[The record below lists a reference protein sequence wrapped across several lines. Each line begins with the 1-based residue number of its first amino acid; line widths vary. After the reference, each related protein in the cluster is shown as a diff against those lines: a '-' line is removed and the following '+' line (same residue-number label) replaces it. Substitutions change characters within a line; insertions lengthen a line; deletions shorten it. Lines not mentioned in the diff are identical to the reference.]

1 VVAGALNEPGR
12 LRCLYKCGSVNSVDS
27 YPKRYEAEDG
37 GSFVSEKDL
46 ELIRDV
52 DMTVSVE
59 LGRTKKLFKEILD
72 MKPGTVIELDTST
85 GDRIDF
91 LVNKKLVARGEVMV
105 IDGKYALRV
114 TDIVGSIPEA
124 VKQALSEGRKIGA

>member
-1 VVAGALNEPGR
+1 M
-12 LRCLYKCGSVNSVDS
+12 
-27 YPKRYEAEDG
+27 
-37 GSFVSEKDL
+37 SEKDL
-46 ELIRDV
+46 ELIKDV

>member
-1 VVAGALNEPGR
+1 M
-12 LRCLYKCGSVNSVDS
+12 
-27 YPKRYEAEDG
+27 
-37 GSFVSEKDL
+37 SEKDL

>member
-1 VVAGALNEPGR
+1 
-12 LRCLYKCGSVNSVDS
+12 
-27 YPKRYEAEDG
+27 
-37 GSFVSEKDL
+37 VSEKDL
-46 ELIRDV
+46 ELIKDV

-59 LGRTKKLFKEILD
+59 LGRAKKLFKEILD

>member
-1 VVAGALNEPGR
+1 M
-12 LRCLYKCGSVNSVDS
+12 
-27 YPKRYEAEDG
+27 
-37 GSFVSEKDL
+37 SEKDL

-59 LGRTKKLFKEILD
+59 LGRTKKLFKEILE

>member
-1 VVAGALNEPGR
+1 
-12 LRCLYKCGSVNSVDS
+12 
-27 YPKRYEAEDG
+27 
-37 GSFVSEKDL
+37 VSEKDL
-46 ELIRDV
+46 ELIKDV

>member
-1 VVAGALNEPGR
+1 
-12 LRCLYKCGSVNSVDS
+12 
-27 YPKRYEAEDG
+27 
-37 GSFVSEKDL
+37 VSEKDL

>member
-1 VVAGALNEPGR
+1 
-12 LRCLYKCGSVNSVDS
+12 
-27 YPKRYEAEDG
+27 
-37 GSFVSEKDL
+37 VSEKDL

-59 LGRTKKLFKEILD
+59 LGRTKKLFKEILE

>member
-1 VVAGALNEPGR
+1 M
-12 LRCLYKCGSVNSVDS
+12 
-27 YPKRYEAEDG
+27 
-37 GSFVSEKDL
+37 SEKDL
-46 ELIRDV
+46 ELIKDV

-59 LGRTKKLFKEILD
+59 LGRAKKLFKEILD